1 MMTKKEKDILKQI
14 KDSFNFAKRIDH
26 VSIGLSLDFLT
37 FLRYYG
43 FDKLTLKVAAQGM
56 NDLISYQ
63 NLHEIFMRM
72 GLIPF
77 NMDMRAWA
85 IDLNQGMN
93 TMKVYPDI
101 NEDADMQSR
110 VVNGWKAL

>member
-1 MMTKKEKDILKQI
+1 
-14 KDSFNFAKRIDH
+14 
-26 VSIGLSLDFLT
+26 
-37 FLRYYG
+37 
-43 FDKLTLKVAAQGM
+43 
-56 NDLISYQ
+56 
-63 NLHEIFMRM
+63 MRM